1 MIRSGS
7 EQLVYQPRG
16 DPAFFSITVEQRH
29 LDHMMAK
36 DIDDESH
43 IQVVYQVLKDNLR
56 KAKKQLLEMKSNK
69 AEERRKALQFKREIE
84 EAKLK
89 A

>member
-1 MIRSGS
+1 MS
-7 EQLVYQPRG
+7 
-16 DPAFFSITVEQRH
+16 
-29 LDHMMAK
+29 K
-36 DIDDESH
+36 KNIDEESYV
-43 IQVVYQVLKDNLR
+43 QVVYQVLKDNLR